1 MVTIRPA
8 VESDVPTIHGLIL
21 DLARFENLL
30 SAVHVTE
37 ETLRRDGFGADPKFE
52 CLLAENAGPE
62 GPEAVGLAL
71 YFTIYSTFAGR
82 AGLYLEDLVVAESA
96 RGLGVGRRLIER
108 MAQIAIER
116 DCGRMD
122 LSALHWNPARKFY
135 EALGAE
141 ELGGWLQYRF
151 GEAALRRLA
160 HTQPDDE

>member
-151 GEAALRRLA
+151 GDAALRRLA
-160 HTQPDDE
+160 HTQPDDK